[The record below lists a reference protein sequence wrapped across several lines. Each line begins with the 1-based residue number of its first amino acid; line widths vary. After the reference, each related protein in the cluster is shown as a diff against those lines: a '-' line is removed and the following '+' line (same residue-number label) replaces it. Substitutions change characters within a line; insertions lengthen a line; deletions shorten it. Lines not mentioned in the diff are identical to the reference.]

1 MAKKE
6 EKKQLT
12 LDEQIEQLNTQR
24 NQLEVAF
31 HKCTGALEVLLQM
44 REEWLNDKK

>member
-6 EKKQLT
+6 ETKKLT
-12 LDEQIEQLNTQR
+12 LDEQIEQLSQQR

-31 HKCTGALEVLLQM
+31 HKCTGALELLLQM
-44 REEWLNDKK
+44 REDNSNDKK

>member
-12 LDEQIEQLNTQR
+12 LDEQIEQLTNQR
-24 NQLEVAF
+24 NQIEVAF

-44 REEWLNDKK
+44 REENSNGKK